1 MLTLSYHTMEIK
13 TKVGNRGFLMY
24 KKYRCL
30 YNHISNSIRNI
41 FKWFAAFERVFSL
54 QSNYFFMT

>member
-1 MLTLSYHTMEIK
+1 MLTLSCHTIEIK
-13 TKVGNRGFLMY
+13 TTVGNRGFLMY

-41 FKWFAAFERVFSL
+41 LKRFAAFERVFSL
-54 QSNYFFMT
+54 QSNLFS

>member
-1 MLTLSYHTMEIK
+1 MLTLSCHTMEIK
-13 TKVGNRGFLMY
+13 TTVENRGFL

-41 FKWFAAFERVFSL
+41 LKSFAAFERVFSL
-54 QSNYFFMT
+54 QSNLFS

>member
-1 MLTLSYHTMEIK
+1 MLTLSCHNIEIK
-13 TKVGNRGFLMY
+13 TAIGNRGFLTY

-41 FKWFAAFERVFSL
+41 FKCFAAFERLVSL
-54 QSNYFFMT
+54 QSNL